1 MLLHCVE
8 QDLGTLNTLGLPA
21 RAMCVSCES
30 ETDLQAL
37 SELAARHR
45 RLFVLGGG
53 SNVVLAQH
61 ISALVV
67 RPAFTGIEVL
77 HDGLDQI
84 IVQAHAAEN
93 WHGFVAHCLVRG
105 WHGLENLALIPGTVG
120 AAPVQN
126 IGAYGVELE
135 QRVHSVV
142 AWNIPEKRRVELLAA
157 DCGFSY
163 RDSLFKRSAAGQW
176 LILSVRFALSR
187 QWQPVLTYPDLQRHP
202 TIQAAGSGV
211 TPQDVFNSVCSIR
224 RSKLPDPA
232 VVGNVGSFFKNPVI
246 DASTF
251 LAMKAR
257 WPGIVAYSQPDG
269 RWKLAAGWMIEQAGW
284 KGYRDGAVGVH
295 ERQALVLV
303 NYGGAVAADILELA
317 ASIRADIFEKF
328 GVMLEQ
334 EPVTV
339 R

>member
-1 MLLHCVE
+1 
-8 QDLGTLNTLGLPA
+8 
-21 RAMCVSCES
+21 
-30 ETDLQAL
+30 
-37 SELAARHR
+37 
-45 RLFVLGGG
+45 
-53 SNVVLAQH
+53 
-61 ISALVV
+61 
-67 RPAFTGIEVL
+67 
-77 HDGLDQI
+77 
-84 IVQAHAAEN
+84 
-93 WHGFVAHCLVRG
+93 
-105 WHGLENLALIPGTVG
+105 
-120 AAPVQN
+120 
-126 IGAYGVELE
+126 
-135 QRVHSVV
+135 
-142 AWNIPEKRRVELLAA
+142 
-157 DCGFSY
+157 
-163 RDSLFKRSAAGQW
+163 
-176 LILSVRFALSR
+176 
-187 QWQPVLTYPDLQRHP
+187 
-202 TIQAAGSGV
+202 
-211 TPQDVFNSVCSIR
+211 VCSIR

-317 ASIRADIFEKF
+317 ASIRADILEKF